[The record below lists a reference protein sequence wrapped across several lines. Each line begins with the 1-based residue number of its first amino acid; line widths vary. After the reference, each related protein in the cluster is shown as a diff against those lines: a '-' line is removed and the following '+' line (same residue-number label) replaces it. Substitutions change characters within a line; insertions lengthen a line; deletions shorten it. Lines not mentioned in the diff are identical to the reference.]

1 MNTKPTRQII
11 GYITRDGDLRLLHT
25 TDRTPT
31 YIEPTPLQRQTGRA
45 LDGLNLLL
53 LAIII
58 VLTAN
63 IAGIALGH
71 LLVN

>member
-11 GYITRDGDLRLLHT
+11 GYITHNGDLRLLHT

-31 YIEPTPLQRQTGRA
+31 YIEPTPLQKQAGRA

-53 LAIII
+53 LAIVL
-58 VLTAN
+58 VLTAS

>member
-11 GYITRDGDLRLLHT
+11 GYITPGGDLRLLHT

-31 YIEPTPLQRQTGRA
+31 YIEPTPLQKHTVRA
-45 LDGLNLLL
+45 LDRLNLLL
-53 LAIII
+53 LAIILA
-58 VLTAN
+58 LTAS

-71 LLVN
+71 MIVN

>member
-1 MNTKPTRQII
+1 MTTRPTRQII
-11 GYITRDGDLRLLHT
+11 GYITRNGDLRLLHT

-31 YIEPTPLQRQTGRA
+31 YIEPSPTQRRAGTA
-45 LDGLNLLL
+45 LDRLNLLL
-53 LAIII
+53 LAIILA
-58 VLTAN
+58 LTAS

>member
-11 GYITRDGDLRLLHT
+11 GYITHDGDLRLLHT

-31 YIEPTPLQRQTGRA
+31 YIDPTPQQKRVGST
-45 LDGLNLLL
+45 LDRLNLLL

-63 IAGIALGH
+63 IAGIAIGH

>member
-1 MNTKPTRQII
+1 MTTRPARQII

-31 YIEPTPLQRQTGRA
+31 YIEPTPLQKHTGRA
-45 LDGLNLLL
+45 LDRLNLLL
-53 LAIII
+53 IAIII

-63 IAGIALGH
+63 IAGIAIGH

>member
-11 GYITRDGDLRLLHT
+11 GHITPDGDLHLLHT

-31 YIEPTPLQRQTGRA
+31 YIEPTPLQKRTGRA
-45 LDGLNLLL
+45 LDRLNLLL
-53 LAIII
+53 LAIIL
-58 VLTAN
+58 VLTTS

>member
-11 GYITRDGDLRLLHT
+11 GYITHNGDLRLLHT

-31 YIEPTPLQRQTGRA
+31 YIEPTPLQKQTGRA

-53 LAIII
+53 LAIVL
-58 VLTAN
+58 VLTAS

>member
-1 MNTKPTRQII
+1 MNTKPARQII
-11 GYITRDGDLRLLHT
+11 GYITHDGDLRLLHT

-31 YIEPTPLQRQTGRA
+31 YIEPTPLQKHTGRA

-71 LLVN
+71 LLIN